1 MADVKLTATTRTEFG
16 KGAARRLRRAGQT
29 PAVLYGHGT
38 DPVHLALSAQEAFL
52 ALRTANVL
60 LEISI
65 EGEKK
70 PVLALPKQVQR
81 DPISPVIEHID
92 LLLVKAGEKVSVD
105 VPLVLVGEAERG
117 SMVNHDLTA
126 LPVLA
131 PATNIPNEIEVSIE
145 GLEIGAQI
153 LVSDVVLPEGVEVNT
168 DPEALV
174 LSVVV
179 IPVVEEPEA
188 EEGAE
193 DAEAEAAE
201 GDDAGE

>member
-1 MADVKLTATTRTEFG
+1 MADVAINATTRTEFG

-38 DPVHLALSAQEAFL
+38 DPVHLALPAQDTFL
-52 ALRTANVL
+52 ALRTPNVL
-60 LEISI
+60 LEITI
-65 EGEKK
+65 DGEAK

-81 DPISPVIEHID
+81 DPISPLIEHVD
-92 LLLVKAGEKVSVD
+92 LLLVKAGEKVAVD

-126 LPVLA
+126 LAVLA
-131 PATNIPNEIEVSIE
+131 PATNIPTEFEISVE

-153 LVSDVVLPEGVEVNT
+153 LVSDVVLPDGVEANT
-168 DPEALV
+168 DPETLV

-179 IPVVEEPEA
+179 IPAAEEA
-188 EEGAE
+188 EEGAG
-193 DAEAEAAE
+193 DEAAAE
-201 GDDAGE
+201 GADAAE